1 MQRLY
6 EAGEIRM
13 DYSRRMTASGLA
25 FLLEQNGAM
34 CRAEAARRAGVSSSA
49 VGKWV
54 KTGKLPA
61 ARWDG
66 GDMIII
72 LERDLEKFLMEHP
85 PMLQK
90 RNHRAAAWGD
100 DDADKF

>member
-1 MQRLY
+1 MAY
-6 EAGEIRM
+6 P
-13 DYSRRMTASGLA
+13 SRMTASGLA
-25 FLLEQNGAM
+25 LLLEQNGAM

-61 ARWDG
+61 ARWED

-72 LERDLEKFLMEHP
+72 LGWDLDKFLREHP

-90 RNHRAAAWGD
+90 RNHRANDWQGD
-100 DDADKF
+100 DDAD